1 MKSEN
6 FVLMKSHQIKDNVYI
21 DYKNMAGFK
30 VKPKNGKKYGGV
42 DVNEMVIIKPDFID
56 LILKRKIGKKLENY
70 LNYLIEILDDD
81 DADGAKLAQT
91 LNDIE
96 RYRTTI
102 NNTYKQYLDERY
114 LKILLRKLKIVEE
127 QLNEKMQIFYQRMQK
142 QIEEKIR
149 REQMMYQTYE
159 EEEKSNRRS
168 R

>member
-1 MKSEN
+1 MKNEQ
-6 FVLMKSHQIKDNVYI
+6 FVLIKSHQTKDNIYI

-42 DVNEMVIIKPDFID
+42 EVNEMLIIKPDFID

-70 LNYLIEILDDD
+70 LNYLIAVIDDD

-102 NNTYKQYLDERY
+102 NNTYKKYLDEKY
-114 LKILLRKLKIVEE
+114 LSILLRKLNLVEE
-127 QLNEKMQIFYQRMQK
+127 KLKEKMQIFYQRMQK

-149 REQMMYQTYE
+149 QEQMNYSYG
-159 EEEKSNRRS
+159 EEEKISRRS

>member
-1 MKSEN
+1 MKSEQ
-6 FVLMKSHQIKDNVYI
+6 FILIKSHAVKDNVYI

-42 DVNEMVIIKPDFID
+42 NVNEMLIIKPDFID

-70 LNYLIEILDDD
+70 INYLIEVLEDD

-102 NNTYKQYLDERY
+102 NNTYRKYLNERY
-114 LKILLRKLKIVEE
+114 LEILLRKLKLVEE
-127 QLNEKMQIFYQRMQK
+127 NLNEKMQLFYQKMQR

-149 REQMMYQTYE
+149 QEQIAYE
-159 EEEKSNRRS
+159 QEEEKTSRRS

>member
-1 MKSEN
+1 MKNEQ
-6 FVLMKSHQIKDNVYI
+6 FILIKSQTTKDNIYI

-42 DVNEMVIIKPDFID
+42 EVSEMLIIKPDFID

-70 LNYLIEILDDD
+70 INYLIEVLESDDT
-81 DADGAKLAQT
+81 DGAKLAQT
-91 LNDIE
+91 LNDID

-102 NNTYKQYLDERY
+102 NNNYKQYLNDKYTE
-114 LKILLRKLKIVEE
+114 ILLRKLKLVEE
-127 QLNEKMQIFYQRMQK
+127 KLNEKMQLFYQRMQR

-149 REQMMYQTYE
+149 QEQMNYNYE
-159 EEEKSNRRS
+159 DEEKTSRRS

>member
-1 MKSEN
+1 MKNEQ
-6 FVLMKSHQIKDNVYI
+6 FVLIKSHQTKDNIYI

-30 VKPKNGKKYGGV
+30 VRPKNGKKYGGV
-42 DVNEMVIIKPDFID
+42 EVNEMLIIKPAFID

-70 LNYLIEILDDD
+70 LNYLIDVIDDD

-91 LNDIE
+91 LNDID

-102 NNTYKQYLDERY
+102 NNTYKKYLDEKY
-114 LKILLRKLKIVEE
+114 LSILLRKLNLVEE
-127 QLNEKMQIFYQRMQK
+127 KLKEKMQLFYQRMQK

-149 REQMMYQTYE
+149 QEQMNYDYE
-159 EEEKSNRRS
+159 EEEKTSRRS

>member
-1 MKSEN
+1 MKN
-6 FVLMKSHQIKDNVYI
+6 NQFILVKSRKLKDAVYI

-42 DVNEMVIIKPDFID
+42 EVNEMLIIKPDFID

-70 LNYLIEILDDD
+70 INYLIEVLESDDET
-81 DADGAKLAQT
+81 DGSKLAQT

-102 NNTYKQYLDERY
+102 NNTYKKYLDEKY
-114 LKILLRKLKIVEE
+114 LDILLRKLKLVEE
-127 QLNEKMQIFYQRMQK
+127 KLNIKMQWFYQRMQR
-142 QIEEKIR
+142 QIEEKIKM
-149 REQMMYQTYE
+149 EQMNYNYE
-159 EEEKSNRRS
+159 EEEKTSRRS

>member
-1 MKSEN
+1 MKSEQ
-6 FVLMKSHQIKDNVYI
+6 FILIKSHAVKDNVYI

-42 DVNEMVIIKPDFID
+42 NVNEMLIIKPDFID

-70 LNYLIEILDDD
+70 INYLIEVLEDD

-102 NNTYKQYLDERY
+102 NNTYRKYLNERY
-114 LKILLRKLKIVEE
+114 LEILLRKLKLVEE
-127 QLNEKMQIFYQRMQK
+127 NLNEKMQLFYQKMQR

-149 REQMMYQTYE
+149 QEQMAYE
-159 EEEKSNRRS
+159 QEEEKTSRRS

>member
-1 MKSEN
+1 MKSEQ
-6 FVLMKSHQIKDNVYI
+6 FILIKSHTVKDNVYI

-42 DVNEMVIIKPDFID
+42 DVNEMLIIKPDFID

-70 LNYLIEILDDD
+70 INYLIEVLEDD

-102 NNTYKQYLDERY
+102 NNTYRKYLNERY
-114 LKILLRKLKIVEE
+114 LEILLRKLKLVEE
-127 QLNEKMQIFYQRMQK
+127 NLNEKMQLFYQKMQR

-149 REQMMYQTYE
+149 QEQIAYE
-159 EEEKSNRRS
+159 QEEEKTSRRS